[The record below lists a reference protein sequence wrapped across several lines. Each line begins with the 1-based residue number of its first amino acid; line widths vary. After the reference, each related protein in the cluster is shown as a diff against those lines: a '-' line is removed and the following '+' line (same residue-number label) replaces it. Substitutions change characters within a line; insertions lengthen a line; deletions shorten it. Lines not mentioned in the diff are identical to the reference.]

1 MTNQELF
8 LNGSCV
14 IPFRQ
19 HLRCGGTDL
28 KMIPGLLT
36 TLLDRQAWLGW
47 SHGPNDYHQES
58 FRKLIEDD
66 PPLGCGVDPE
76 TIRKLLVNEPN
87 LLARFNHAMN
97 GEAKPHGGDRKSEK
111 ARENQGSNRT
121 LNRGTIAEYLTA
133 RLARDRPDI
142 LERMKAGEFPS
153 VRAAAREA
161 GIVRPTSMFYTDNID
176 DALRAMLRHFSRDQI
191 IQALDIDAGL
201 VRHRRSRNPHG

>member
-97 GEAKPHGGDRKSEK
+97 GEAKPHGRPPKGEERKGDVI
-111 ARENQGSNRT
+111 T
-121 LNRGTIAEYLTA
+121 LIR
-133 RLARDRPDI
+133 
-142 LERMKAGEFPS
+142 
-153 VRAAAREA
+153 
-161 GIVRPTSMFYTDNID
+161 
-176 DALRAMLRHFSRDQI
+176 
-191 IQALDIDAGL
+191 
-201 VRHRRSRNPHG
+201 